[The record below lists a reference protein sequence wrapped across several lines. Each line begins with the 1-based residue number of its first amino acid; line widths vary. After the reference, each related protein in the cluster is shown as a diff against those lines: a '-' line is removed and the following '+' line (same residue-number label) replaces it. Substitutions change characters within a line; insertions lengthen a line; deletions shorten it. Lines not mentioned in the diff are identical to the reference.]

1 MLRTYLCLTAFLIFG
16 VTQNGWAQNTETGVT
31 GRVVDAAS
39 GDPLPGVNVLIKGT
53 TQGTATTMDGTYE
66 LSVSSLQDTLVFS
79 FIGFQTQE
87 VPINGRATI
96 DITMQPKTF
105 SGEELV
111 VVGYGTQ
118 KKETLTGSIST
129 VTGEN
134 LETAPV
140 TNVTNAIAG
149 RLPGVMAVTNS
160 GEPGYSGSEIRIRG
174 GHTLNNNSPLVI
186 IDGVPS
192 ETGMGGLNPNSIE
205 SMTVLKDATAA
216 IYGSRAANG
225 VIIVTTKKGKKGKIN
240 VDFSSYL
247 TLSKDHLQNL
257 GG

>member
-1 MLRTYLCLTAFLIFG
+1 
-16 VTQNGWAQNTETGVT
+16 
-31 GRVVDAAS
+31 
-39 GDPLPGVNVLIKGT
+39 
-53 TQGTATTMDGTYE
+53 
-66 LSVSSLQDTLVFS
+66 
-79 FIGFQTQE
+79 
-87 VPINGRATI
+87 
-96 DITMQPKTF
+96 
-105 SGEELV
+105 
-111 VVGYGTQ
+111 
-118 KKETLTGSIST
+118 
-129 VTGEN
+129 
-134 LETAPV
+134 TAPV

-225 VIIVTTKKGKKGKIN
+225 VILITTKRGSEGAPKFTLNFNQGFNQPTRIPEMADAPTYMRMLNEIDMYRGN
-240 VDFSSYL
+240 DPRFSD
-247 TLSKDHLQNL
+247 K
-257 GG
+257 